1 MKFIFRIVKN
11 PFFGPIIFFLIYFI
25 TPLLIINIFK
35 ISSFSKETSYIVIFV
50 ILILISEI
58 IFSYAYKK
66 LNSEA
71 YKKKEKIPFKSFAV
85 ESHPNLPYIHKKKF
99 NSAVKPTKLNYPLH
113 NEVYSA
119 PELKTNNLGH
129 VNGIDGGRDV
139 LIPKPKNI
147 FRINCL
153 GASTTQNY
161 LQDDSSVYSYP
172 LELEKI
178 LKTKNKVNLEVNN
191 CGSGGYASSDI
202 LVRFLLQNIDTN
214 PDVIVLYHAYND
226 IRSYLT
232 SNFQSDYSHSRKNL
246 GENYFKFYLGSFL
259 PYIPLNFV
267 NYLQNKWY
275 PQNHRYTLIES
286 ISRGAEKV
294 TFIEKDYNASNILK
308 NNLIKLSVIKKSKI
322 FNDKIENVLINEI
335 KEKFHIIFLDPPY
348 ADNSFCN
355 NLKLIKKNK
364 IFKTKHI
371 VIIHR
376 EKKTD
381 DNFNDLLNVIETK
394 IYGRSKIIFGVFN

>member
-1 MKFIFRIVKN
+1 MKLIFKILKN
-11 PFFGPIIFFLIYFI
+11 SFFGLIIFFLTYFI
-25 TPLLIINIFK
+25 TPLIIINIFK
-35 ISSFSKETSYIVIFV
+35 ISSFSKETSYIVIFI

-58 IFSYAYKK
+58 IFSYVYKK

-71 YKKKEKIPFKSFAV
+71 YNKKEKIPFKSIAV
-85 ESHPNLPYIHKKKF
+85 EPHPNLPYIHKKKF
-99 NSAVKPTKLNYPLH
+99 TSSVKPSKLNYPLH
-113 NEVYSA
+113 NQFYSS

-153 GASTTQNY
+153 GASTTQMY

-178 LKTKNKVNLEVNN
+178 LKAKNKVNLEVNN
-191 CGSGGYASSDI
+191 CGAGGYTSSDI

-214 PDVIVLYHAYND
+214 PDIIVLYHAYND

-259 PYIPLNFV
+259 PYIPLNFI

-275 PQNHRYTLIES
+275 PQNHRYTLVES
-286 ISRGAEKV
+286 ISRGY
-294 TFIEKDYNASNILK
+294 F
-308 NNLIKLSVIKKSKI
+308 
-322 FNDKIENVLINEI
+322 KIENNKNLENGLEAYRRNLQNIITICKSNKIKIILCSFCFYLHKSVENKKIHKIYKDIVI
-335 KEKFHIIFLDPPY
+335 KENIILKELAKDNQIDFVDTYNLIPKTDKNFLDTVH
-348 ADNSFCN
+348 FTH
-355 NLKLIKKNK
+355 LGMKLLAAEISKKIK
-364 IFKTKHI
+364 I
-371 VIIHR
+371 
-376 EKKTD
+376 
-381 DNFNDLLNVIETK
+381 
-394 IYGRSKIIFGVFN
+394 

>member
-1 MKFIFRIVKN
+1 MKLIFKILKN
-11 PFFGPIIFFLIYFI
+11 SFFGPIIFFLTYFI
-25 TPLLIINIFK
+25 TPLIIINIFK
-35 ISSFSKETSYIVIFV
+35 ISSFSKETSYIVIFI

-58 IFSYAYKK
+58 IFSYVYKK
-66 LNSEA
+66 LNSVA
-71 YKKKEKIPFKSFAV
+71 YNKKEKIPFKSIAV
-85 ESHPNLPYIHKKKF
+85 EPHPNLPYIHKKKF
-99 NSAVKPTKLNYPLH
+99 TSSVKPSKLNYPLH
-113 NEVYSA
+113 NQFYSS

-153 GASTTQNY
+153 GASTTQMY

-178 LKTKNKVNLEVNN
+178 LKAKNKVNLEVNN
-191 CGSGGYASSDI
+191 CGAGGYTSSDI

-214 PDVIVLYHAYND
+214 PDIIVLYHAYND

-259 PYIPLNFV
+259 PYIPLNFI

-275 PQNHRYTLIES
+275 PQNHRYTLVES
-286 ISRGAEKV
+286 ISRGY
-294 TFIEKDYNASNILK
+294 F
-308 NNLIKLSVIKKSKI
+308 
-322 FNDKIENVLINEI
+322 KIENNKNLENGLEAYRRNLQNIITICKSNKIKIILCSFCFYLHKSVENKKIHKIYKDIVI
-335 KEKFHIIFLDPPY
+335 KENIILKELAKNNQIDFVDTYNLIPKTDKNFLDTVH
-348 ADNSFCN
+348 FTH
-355 NLKLIKKNK
+355 LGMKLLAAEISKKIK
-364 IFKTKHI
+364 I
-371 VIIHR
+371 
-376 EKKTD
+376 
-381 DNFNDLLNVIETK
+381 
-394 IYGRSKIIFGVFN
+394 

>member
-11 PFFGPIIFFLIYFI
+11 SFFGPIIFFLIYFI

-50 ILILISEI
+50 VFILISEI

-66 LNSEA
+66 LNSES
-71 YKKKEKIPFKSFAV
+71 YKKKEKIPFKSIAV

-99 NSAVKPTKLNYPLH
+99 NSSVKPTKLNYPLH
-113 NEVYSA
+113 NQVYSA
-119 PELKTNNLGH
+119 PELKTNNLGN

-139 LIPKPKNI
+139 IIPKPKNI

-178 LKTKNKVNLEVNN
+178 LKAKNKVNLEVNN
-191 CGSGGYASSDI
+191 CGSGGYTSSDI

-275 PQNHRYTLIES
+275 PQNHRYTLVES
-286 ISRGAEKV
+286 ISRGN
-294 TFIEKDYNASNILK
+294 F
-308 NNLIKLSVIKKSKI
+308 
-322 FNDKIENVLINEI
+322 KIENNKDLKNGLETYRRNLQN
-335 KEKFHIIFLDPPY
+335 IITICKSNKIQIILC
-348 ADNSFCN
+348 SFCFHLHESVKN
-355 NLKLIKKNK
+355 KKIHK
-364 IFKTKHI
+364 IFKDI
-371 VIIHR
+371 VIKENTILK
-376 EKKTD
+376 ELAEDNQIDFVDTYNLIPKTD
-381 DNFNDLLNVIETK
+381 KNFVDTVHFTHLGMKLLAAEISKK
-394 IYGRSKIIFGVFN
+394 IKI

>member
-1 MKFIFRIVKN
+1 MKFIFRIIKN
-11 PFFGPIIFFLIYFI
+11 SFFGPIIFFLIYFI
-25 TPLLIINIFK
+25 TPLIIINILE
-35 ISSFSKETSYIVIFV
+35 INSFSKETSYIVIFI

-58 IFSYAYKK
+58 IFSYVYKK

-71 YKKKEKIPFKSFAV
+71 YKKKEKIPFKSIAV
-85 ESHPNLPYIHKKKF
+85 EPHPNLPFIHKKKF
-99 NSAVKPTKLNYPLH
+99 NSSVKPSKLNYPLH
-113 NEVYSA
+113 NQVYSA
-119 PELKTNNLGH
+119 PGLKTNNLGH

-178 LKTKNKVNLEVNN
+178 LKAKNKINLEVNN

-259 PYIPLNFV
+259 PYIPLNFI

-275 PQNHRYTLIES
+275 SQNHRYTLVES
-286 ISRGAEKV
+286 ISRGD
-294 TFIEKDYNASNILK
+294 F
-308 NNLIKLSVIKKSKI
+308 
-322 FNDKIENVLINEI
+322 KIENNTDLKNGLEAYRRNLQN
-335 KEKFHIIFLDPPY
+335 IITICKSNKIQIILC
-348 ADNSFCN
+348 SFCFHLHESVKN
-355 NLKLIKKNK
+355 KKIHK
-364 IFKTKHI
+364 IFKDI
-371 VIIHR
+371 VIKENIILK
-376 EKKTD
+376 ELAEDNQIDFVDTYNLIPKTD
-381 DNFNDLLNVIETK
+381 KNFVDTVHFTHLGMKLLATEISKK
-394 IYGRSKIIFGVFN
+394 IKI

>member
-1 MKFIFRIVKN
+1 MKLIFKILKN
-11 PFFGPIIFFLIYFI
+11 SFFGPIIFFLTYFI
-25 TPLLIINIFK
+25 TPLIIINIFK
-35 ISSFSKETSYIVIFV
+35 ISSFSKETSYIVIFI

-58 IFSYAYKK
+58 IFSYVYKK

-71 YKKKEKIPFKSFAV
+71 YNKKEKIPFKSIAV
-85 ESHPNLPYIHKKKF
+85 EPHPNLPYIHKKKF
-99 NSAVKPTKLNYPLH
+99 TSSVKPSKLNYPLH
-113 NEVYSA
+113 NQFYSS

-153 GASTTQNY
+153 GASTTQMY

-178 LKTKNKVNLEVNN
+178 LKAKNKVNLEVNN
-191 CGSGGYASSDI
+191 CGAGGYTSSDI

-214 PDVIVLYHAYND
+214 PDIIVLYHAYND

-259 PYIPLNFV
+259 PYIPLNFI

-275 PQNHRYTLIES
+275 PQNHRYTLVES
-286 ISRGAEKV
+286 ISRGY
-294 TFIEKDYNASNILK
+294 F
-308 NNLIKLSVIKKSKI
+308 
-322 FNDKIENVLINEI
+322 KIENNKNLENGLKAYRRNLQNIITICKSNKIKIILCSFCFYLHKSVENKKIHKIYKDIVI
-335 KEKFHIIFLDPPY
+335 KENIILKELAKNNQIDFVDTYNLIPKTDKNFLDTVH
-348 ADNSFCN
+348 FTH
-355 NLKLIKKNK
+355 LGMKLLAAEISKKIK
-364 IFKTKHI
+364 I
-371 VIIHR
+371 
-376 EKKTD
+376 
-381 DNFNDLLNVIETK
+381 
-394 IYGRSKIIFGVFN
+394 